1 MPSLDGIES
10 EAEFIAY
17 VDKFR
22 QDVDSKF
29 IEPLSQALA
38 GAFPVDIGAIKM
50 MSKRIPHRESC
61 AAGRN
66 QGLGSVFGFARVKF
80 YNRRRDS
87 NRRWRVPRLTS
98 ELSCLM

>member
-1 MPSLDGIES
+1 VDPGQNLHVTAFELPLSAAVSPEARQALIAALTQPPGDMPSLDGIES

-50 MSKRIPHRESC
+50 MSKRILHRASC
-61 AAGRN
+61 AAGR
-66 QGLGSVFGFARVKF
+66 
-80 YNRRRDS
+80 Y
-87 NRRWRVPRLTS
+87 
-98 ELSCLM
+98 